1 MAGSI
6 ARRPDG
12 AWRARYRD
20 SRGIERAQHFER
32 KIDAQRWLSSV
43 QVAQAR
49 GEWLDPTLA
58 RVRIGEWAHKWLDG
72 QVQLKPSTR
81 ARYELAVRR
90 QVLPTWGDVPLAEV
104 TYADVGTWVQQLAAS
119 GLAPATVRY
128 AHRVLA
134 LILEDAVRDGRL
146 PRNPAHGVRLPRVV
160 SSEKTFL
167 SHQQVAD
174 LAAAAGSYGTLVN
187 VLAYTGL
194 RWGEAAGL
202 RAGRVDLTRR
212 RLAIVEATS
221 EVRGEI
227 IFGTPK
233 THQRRSVPFPRFLT
247 DPLALLVAD
256 KAPDDLVFTSPDGHV
271 LRNTNFRHRVFDQAA
286 RQAGVPGLT
295 PHELRHT
302 AASLAVAAG
311 ANIKAVQ
318 QMLGH
323 ASAAMTLDVY
333 AGLFADDLDAVA
345 ERLDEAALR
354 RGPAEDADFLRTNS
368 PQTPVRPLSRDRERG
383 RDLR

>member
-1 MAGSI
+1 MSGNI

-20 SRGIERAQHFER
+20 ARGQEHSQHFDR
-32 KIDAQRWLSSV
+32 KIDAQRWL
-43 QVAQAR
+43 AAIEITQAR
-49 GEWLDPTLA
+49 GEWLDPSRA
-58 RVRIGEWAHKWLDG
+58 RVRVGEWAQRWLDG

-90 QVLPTWGDVPLAEV
+90 QVQPSWEAVPLAEV
-104 TYADVGTWVQQLAAS
+104 TYADVADWVQRLAAT
-119 GLAPATVRY
+119 GLAPASVRY

-146 PRNPAHGVRLPRVV
+146 PRNPARGVRLPRVNARP
-160 SSEKTFL
+160 KRFL
-167 SHQQVAD
+167 SHQEVAD
-174 LAAAAGSYGTLVN
+174 LAAAAGPYGTLVN
-187 VLAYTGL
+187 VVAYTGL
-194 RWGEAAGL
+194 RWGEAAAL
-202 RAGRVDLTRR
+202 RAGRVDLARR
-212 RLAIVEATS
+212 RLEIVEATS
-221 EVRGEI
+221 EVHGEI

-233 THQRRSVPFPRFLT
+233 SHQRRSVPFPRFLT
-247 DPLALLVAD
+247 EPLAQLVD
-256 KAPDDLVFTSPDGHV
+256 GKAPDNLVFTSPDGHV
-271 LRNTNFRHRVFDQAA
+271 LRNTNFRHRVFDPAT
-286 RQAGVPGLT
+286 RQAGVTGLT

-345 ERLDEAALR
+345 ERLDAAATGRVL
-354 RGPAEDADFLRTNS
+354 PESADFLRTRRAQQ
-368 PQTPVRPLSRDRERG
+368 PQRPLPDDREWG

>member
-1 MAGSI
+1 MAGSV
-6 ARRPDG
+6 AKRPDG

-20 SRGIERAQHFER
+20 ARGIEHAQHFER
-32 KIDAQRWLSSV
+32 KLDAQRWLAGIEL
-43 QVAQAR
+43 AQSR
-49 GEWLDPTLA
+49 GEWLDPSLA
-58 RVRIGEWAHKWLDG
+58 RVRIGEWAQKWLDG

-90 QVLPTWGDVPLAEV
+90 QVLPSWQEVPLAEV
-104 TYADVGTWVQQLAAS
+104 TYADVGLWVQRLAAS
-119 GLAPATVRY
+119 GLAPATVKY

-146 PRNPAHGVRLPRVV
+146 PRNPARGVRLPRVL

-167 SHQQVAD
+167 SHEQVAD

-227 IFGTPK
+227 FFGTPK
-233 THQRRSVPFPRFLT
+233 THQRRSVPFPRFLAE
-247 DPLALLVAD
+247 PLAVLVAN
-256 KAPDDLVFTSPDGHV
+256 KAADDLVFTSPDGHV
-271 LRNTNFRHRVFDQAA
+271 LRNTNFRHRIFDRAA
-286 RQAGVPGLT
+286 RQAGLPGLT

-311 ANIKAVQ
+311 ANIKAIQ

-345 ERLDEAALR
+345 ERLDAAVSARVLS
-354 RGPAEDADFLRTNS
+354 ESADFLRTRRS
-368 PQTPVRPLSRDRERG
+368 QEPQRPLPDDRERG

>member
-1 MAGSI
+1 M
-6 ARRPDG
+6 
-12 AWRARYRD
+12 
-20 SRGIERAQHFER
+20 
-32 KIDAQRWLSSV
+32 
-43 QVAQAR
+43 
-49 GEWLDPTLA
+49 
-58 RVRIGEWAHKWLDG
+58 
-72 QVQLKPSTR
+72 
-81 ARYELAVRR
+81 
-90 QVLPTWGDVPLAEV
+90 
-104 TYADVGTWVQQLAAS
+104 
-119 GLAPATVRY
+119 
-128 AHRVLA
+128 
-134 LILEDAVRDGRL
+134 
-146 PRNPAHGVRLPRVV
+146 V
-160 SSEKTFL
+160 SSQKPFL

-212 RLAIVEATS
+212 RLEIVEATS

-247 DPLALLVAD
+247 EPLAALVAD

-271 LRNTNFRHRVFDQAA
+271 LRNTNFRHRVFDPAA
-286 RQAGVPGLT
+286 RQAGLTGLT

-345 ERLDEAALR
+345 ERLDAAVTR
-354 RGPAEDADFLRTNS
+354 RGPAEVADFLRTNGL
-368 PQTPVRPLSRDRERG
+368 QTPERPLSRDRERG